1 MVIKRNNNLPHVE
14 IICFLYSDKKWRGQA
29 TPSRKMPGIP
39 LLLEKT
45 KIPSGKLSA
54 NIYLLVKDR
63 ENIYCCPR
71 FNLYTYDNIH
81 IFINK
86 NHLHLED
93 QELHLQGWWDLHLP
107 EYHYYYSLWTNQ
119 YSIIFPALFLVAS
132 NAVAW
137 PSVPV

>member
-1 MVIKRNNNLPHVE
+1 MVMVIKTKTTTFHMWRPYASCILIKNR
-14 IICFLYSDKKWRGQA
+14 RGQA

-119 YSIIFPALFLVAS
+119 YSIIFQPCS
-132 NAVAW
+132 
-137 PSVPV
+137 

>member
-1 MVIKRNNNLPHVE
+1 
-14 IICFLYSDKKWRGQA
+14 
-29 TPSRKMPGIP
+29 MPGIP

-86 NHLHLED
+86 
-93 QELHLQGWWDLHLP
+93 
-107 EYHYYYSLWTNQ
+107 
-119 YSIIFPALFLVAS
+119 IISTLRIRSYTFRDGGIYIYQNTIIIIHFGQI
-132 NAVAW
+132 NIQ
-137 PSVPV
+137 

>member
-86 NHLHLED
+86 
-93 QELHLQGWWDLHLP
+93 
-107 EYHYYYSLWTNQ
+107 
-119 YSIIFPALFLVAS
+119 IISTLRIRSYTFRDGGIYIYQNTIIIIHFGQI
-132 NAVAW
+132 NIQ
-137 PSVPV
+137 